1 MIKSNLN
8 SDLKLAFIAVCNT
21 FKEFAWK
28 AQHYSNGK
36 KCFGGRYFIAGITT
50 KEGSYTYMFPMK
62 YWDSFKCHEV
72 ECTPDFSITDL

>member
-72 ECTPDFSITDL
+72 ECTPNVSITDL